1 MDDVHGRS
9 RAIHVQDTVTLFR
22 RCCGTT
28 DQKPAIEPRRN
39 LAVAVDI
46 HRAAILHS
54 NGRLPVSADQRDSGV
69 DLIIDA
75 EQVQGRSR
83 PTDRNI
89 ACAAS
94 LGRGQELSRFKRT
107 AIRDVQRTVPEPP
120 DVTSRSPF
128 STKMLRLDRVPPS
141 STVTEPLPP
150 PASN

>member
-54 NGRLPVSADQRDSGV
+54 NGRLPVYADQRDSG
-69 DLIIDA
+69 
-75 EQVQGRSR
+75 G
-83 PTDRNI
+83 
-89 ACAAS
+89 
-94 LGRGQELSRFKRT
+94 
-107 AIRDVQRTVPEPP
+107 
-120 DVTSRSPF
+120 
-128 STKMLRLDRVPPS
+128 RLDHRRRTGS
-141 STVTEPLPP
+141 GSI
-150 PASN
+150 PAH